1 MGKKV
6 EIEMWANKI
15 RPIAIALI
23 LAALIFIPH
32 WASRYVVNVLLL
44 VCVYVALASMWN
56 LLAGYSGMVS
66 LGQQMFIG
74 LGGYTLAVLSL
85 YYKVPIY
92 LSVLLG
98 GTVSVILA
106 LIISMSIFRM
116 KGVYF
121 AIGTWVIAEA
131 LGICFSNWGYV
142 RYGMGL
148 FIQPAYKLS
157 MTSIYYGAVITCLV
171 SLSLVYFLLRSKLG
185 LALMAVRDDDVAS
198 EAMGVN
204 ILRCKLT
211 CFLIIAFITGTGAGI
226 LYLNTIFIQPFEAFG
241 IGWTVKLLFIVII
254 GGIGTV
260 GGPIIGAII
269 FVLLQQFLSE
279 YVGYNLII
287 LGAIT
292 IAVIFFAPRGVL
304 GTLQMKLGF
313 ELFPVRRQ

>member
-1 MGKKV
+1 
-6 EIEMWANKI
+6 MWVRKI
-15 RPIAIALI
+15 RLILLAFI

-32 WASRYVVNVLLL
+32 IASRYVVNVLLL
-44 VCVYVALASMWN
+44 VCVYIALASMWN

-66 LGQQMFIG
+66 LGQQMFVG

-85 YYKVPIY
+85 YYNVPIY
-92 LSVLLG
+92 VSVMLG
-98 GTVSVILA
+98 GMVSVILA
-106 LIISMSIFRM
+106 LSISMSIFRM

-157 MTSIYYGAVITCLV
+157 MTSVYYAAVISCIV
-171 SLSLVYFLLRSKLG
+171 SLGLVYSLLRSKLG
-185 LALMAVRDDDVAS
+185 LALMAIRDDDVAS

-204 ILRCKLT
+204 IFRCKLT
-211 CFLIIAFITGTGAGI
+211 CFLISAFITGAGAGI

-260 GGPIIGAII
+260 GGPIIGAVI

-292 IAVIFFAPRGVL
+292 ISVIFFAPRGIL

-313 ELFPVRRQ
+313 ELFPIRRK

>member
-1 MGKKV
+1 MTGNR
-6 EIEMWANKI
+6 A
-15 RPIAIALI
+15 RLI
-23 LAALIFIPH
+23 IIPLLAAFLATLPL
-32 WASRYVVNVLLL
+32 WASRYAVNVGLL
-44 VCVYVALASMWN
+44 VYLYVTLASMWN

-74 LGGYTLAVLSL
+74 LGGYTLAVSSM
-85 YYKVPIY
+85 YFGVPVY

-98 GTVSVILA
+98 GFMSVVLAIL
-106 LIISMSIFRM
+106 ISMPVFRM

-142 RYGMGL
+142 KYGMGM

-157 MTSIYYGAVITCLV
+157 MSGVYYAGMILCFSAIALV
-171 SLSLVYFLLRSKLG
+171 FVLLRSNLG
-185 LALMAVRDDDVAS
+185 LALMAIRDDDQAS
-198 EAMGVN
+198 EALGVN
-204 ILRCKLT
+204 IFRCKFI
-211 CFLIIAFITGTGAGI
+211 CFLISAFITGLAAGV
-226 LYLNTIFIQPFEAFG
+226 LYLNAIFIQPFEAFG
-241 IGWTVKLLFIVII
+241 ISWTVNLLFIVII

-260 GGPIIGAII
+260 EGPILGAVI

-292 IAVIFFAPRGVL
+292 IGVIFFAPKGIMGTFQRRFGV
-304 GTLQMKLGF
+304 

>member
-1 MGKKV
+1 MA
-6 EIEMWANKI
+6 AN
-15 RPIAIALI
+15 RTRLI
-23 LAALIFIPH
+23 VITILVAALAILPH
-32 WASRYVVNVLLL
+32 VASRYVVNVLLL
-44 VCVYVALASMWN
+44 VCVYIALASMWN

-85 YYKVPIY
+85 YYGVPIF
-92 LSVLLG
+92 LSVVFG
-98 GTVSVILA
+98 GMVSVILA
-106 LIISMSIFRM
+106 LCISMSVFRM

-148 FIQPAYKLS
+148 FIQPAYRLS
-157 MTSIYYGAVITCLV
+157 MVSVYYAAVITCLV
-171 SLSLVYFLLRSKLG
+171 SLGLVYFLLRSKLG
-185 LALMAVRDDDVAS
+185 LALMAIRDDDVAS
-198 EAMGVN
+198 EALGVN
-204 ILRCKLT
+204 IFRCKLT
-211 CFLIIAFITGTGAGI
+211 CFLIGAFITGTAAGI

-269 FVLLQQFLSE
+269 FVFLQQFLSE

-287 LGAIT
+287 LGGIAIM
-292 IAVIFFAPRGVL
+292 VIFFAPRGII

-313 ELFPVRRQ
+313 ELFPIRRQ

>member
-1 MGKKV
+1 MSP
-6 EIEMWANKI
+6 NRI
-15 RPIAIALI
+15 RLI
-23 LAALIFIPH
+23 VIIFLLAVLVILPH
-32 WASRYVVNVLLL
+32 LASRYVVNVLLL

-74 LGGYTLAVLSL
+74 LGGYTLAVFSL
-85 YYKVPIY
+85 YYGVPIF
-92 LSVLLG
+92 LSVFLG
-98 GTVSVILA
+98 GVVSVILA
-106 LIISMSIFRM
+106 LSISMSVFRM

-148 FIQPAYKLS
+148 FIQPAYRLS
-157 MTSIYYGAVITCLV
+157 MVSIYYGAVITCLV
-171 SLSLVYFLLRSKLG
+171 SLGLVYFLLRSKLG
-185 LALMAVRDDDVAS
+185 LALMAIRDDDGAS
-198 EAMGVN
+198 EALGVN
-204 ILRCKLT
+204 IFRCKLT
-211 CFLIIAFITGTGAGI
+211 CFLIGAFITGTAAGI

-254 GGIGTV
+254 GGIGTIA
-260 GGPIIGAII
+260 GPIVGAII

-287 LGAIT
+287 LGGIT
-292 IAVIFFAPRGVL
+292 IAVIFFAPTGII
-304 GTLQMKLGF
+304 GTLQKKWGF
-313 ELFPVRRQ
+313 ELLPIRRQ

>member
-1 MGKKV
+1 MSP
-6 EIEMWANKI
+6 NRI
-15 RPIAIALI
+15 RLI
-23 LAALIFIPH
+23 VIIFLLAALAILPH
-32 WASRYVVNVLLL
+32 LASRYVVNVLLL
-44 VCVYVALASMWN
+44 VCVYTALASMWN

-85 YYKVPIY
+85 YYEVPIY
-92 LSVLLG
+92 VSVLLG

-106 LIISMSIFRM
+106 LSISMSIFRM

-157 MTSIYYGAVITCLV
+157 MTSIYYAAVISCIA
-171 SLSLVYFLLRSKLG
+171 SLGLVYSLLRSKLG
-185 LALMAVRDDDVAS
+185 LALMAIRDNDVAS

-204 ILRCKLT
+204 IFRCKLT
-211 CFLIIAFITGTGAGI
+211 CFLISAFITGAGAGI

-260 GGPIIGAII
+260 GGPIVGAII

-292 IAVIFFAPRGVL
+292 IAVIFFAPRGIL

-313 ELFPVRRQ
+313 ELFPVRRE

>member
-1 MGKKV
+1 MSP
-6 EIEMWANKI
+6 NRI
-15 RPIAIALI
+15 RLI
-23 LAALIFIPH
+23 VIIFLLAALVILPH
-32 WASRYVVNVLLL
+32 LASRYVVNVLLL

-74 LGGYTLAVLSL
+74 LGGYTLAVFSL
-85 YYKVPIY
+85 YYGVPIF
-92 LSVLLG
+92 LSVFLG
-98 GTVSVILA
+98 GVVSVILA
-106 LIISMSIFRM
+106 LSISMSVFRM

-148 FIQPAYKLS
+148 FIQPAYRLS
-157 MTSIYYGAVITCLV
+157 MVSIYYGAVITCLV
-171 SLSLVYFLLRSKLG
+171 SLGLVYFLLRSKLG
-185 LALMAVRDDDVAS
+185 LALMAIRDDDGAS
-198 EAMGVN
+198 EALGVN
-204 ILRCKLT
+204 IFRCKLT
-211 CFLIIAFITGTGAGI
+211 CFLIGAFITGTAAGI

-254 GGIGTV
+254 GGIGTIA
-260 GGPIIGAII
+260 GPIVGAII

-287 LGAIT
+287 LGGIT
-292 IAVIFFAPRGVL
+292 IAVIFFAPTGII
-304 GTLQMKLGF
+304 GTLQKKWGF
-313 ELFPVRRQ
+313 ELLPIRRQ

>member
-1 MGKKV
+1 MSGHRTRLAV
-6 EIEMWANKI
+6 
-15 RPIAIALI
+15 LT
-23 LAALIFIPH
+23 LLVAALAILPH
-32 WASRYVVNVLLL
+32 LASRYVVNVLLL
-44 VCVYVALASMWN
+44 ICVYVALASMWN

-85 YYKVPIY
+85 YYGVPIF
-92 LSVLLG
+92 LSVLFG
-98 GTVSVILA
+98 GMVSVILA
-106 LIISMSIFRM
+106 LCISMSVFRM

-148 FIQPAYKLS
+148 FIQPAYRLS
-157 MTSIYYGAVITCLV
+157 MVSVYYAAVIICLV
-171 SLSLVYFLLRSKLG
+171 SLGLVYFLLRSKLG
-185 LALMAVRDDDVAS
+185 LALMAIRDNDVAS
-198 EAMGVN
+198 EALGVN
-204 ILRCKLT
+204 IFRCKLT
-211 CFLIIAFITGTGAGI
+211 CFLISAFITGAGAGI

-254 GGIGTV
+254 GGIGTI
-260 GGPIIGAII
+260 GGPIVGAII

-292 IAVIFFAPRGVL
+292 IGVIFFAPRGIL

-313 ELFPVRRQ
+313 ELFPIRRQ

>member
-1 MGKKV
+1 MSGNRTRLIV
-6 EIEMWANKI
+6 
-15 RPIAIALI
+15 IAL
-23 LAALIFIPH
+23 LTAALAILPH
-32 WASRYVVNVLLL
+32 VASRYVVNVLLL

-85 YYKVPIY
+85 YYGVPIF
-92 LSVLLG
+92 LSVVFG
-98 GTVSVILA
+98 GMVSVILA
-106 LIISMSIFRM
+106 LCISMSVFRM

-148 FIQPAYKLS
+148 FIQPAYRLS
-157 MTSIYYGAVITCLV
+157 MVSVYYAAVITCLV
-171 SLSLVYFLLRSKLG
+171 SLGLVYFLLRSKLG
-185 LALMAVRDDDVAS
+185 LALMAIRDDDVAS
-198 EAMGVN
+198 EALGVN
-204 ILRCKLT
+204 IFRCKLT
-211 CFLIIAFITGTGAGI
+211 CFLIGAFITGTAAGI

-269 FVLLQQFLSE
+269 FVFLQQFLSE

-287 LGAIT
+287 LGGIAIM
-292 IAVIFFAPRGVL
+292 VIFFAPRGII

-313 ELFPVRRQ
+313 ELFPIRRL

>member
-1 MGKKV
+1 MV
-6 EIEMWANKI
+6 
-15 RPIAIALI
+15 
-23 LAALIFIPH
+23 
-32 WASRYVVNVLLL
+32 SVLLL
-44 VCVYVALASMWN
+44 IFLYVALASMWN

-85 YYKVPIY
+85 YYGFPIY

-98 GTVSVILA
+98 GVMSVILA
-106 LIISMSIFRM
+106 LFISRPVFRM

-142 RYGMGL
+142 KYGMGM

-157 MTSIYYGAVITCLV
+157 MTSIYYAAMIICIG
-171 SLSLVYFLLRSKLG
+171 SLALVYVLLRSNLG
-185 LALMAVRDDDVAS
+185 LALMAIRDNDVAS

-204 ILRCKLT
+204 IFRCKLT
-211 CFLIIAFITGTGAGI
+211 CFLISAFITGTAAGI

-254 GGIGTV
+254 LLE
-260 GGPIIGAII
+260 PSSLSFYNNI
-269 FVLLQQFLSE
+269 FQNMWV
-279 YVGYNLII
+279 
-287 LGAIT
+287 IT
-292 IAVIFFAPRGVL
+292 
-304 GTLQMKLGF
+304 
-313 ELFPVRRQ
+313 